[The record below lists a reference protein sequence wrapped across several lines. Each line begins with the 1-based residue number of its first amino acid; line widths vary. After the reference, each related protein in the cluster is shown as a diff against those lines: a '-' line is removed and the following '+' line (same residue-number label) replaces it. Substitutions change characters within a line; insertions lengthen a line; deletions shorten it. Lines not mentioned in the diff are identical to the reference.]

1 VATSQRRAHVPW
13 NPSKRKWSAR
23 AGGTQRATLFSLGAS
38 LIRATSGRW
47 LAPSDARGRN
57 PARTEPNCGHQR
69 EGVGFEPTEPR
80 DGASGFK
87 PVALDP
93 KSRLA
98 GASAY
103 RRVLLDLVRGDSES
117 ARRGDCG

>member
-1 VATSQRRAHVPW
+1 MPEAA
-13 NPSKRKWSAR
+13 
-23 AGGTQRATLFSLGAS
+23 
-38 LIRATSGRW
+38 
-47 LAPSDARGRN
+47 N

-103 RRVLLDLVRGDSES
+103 RRVLLDLVRGDSEGS
-117 ARRGDCG
+117 ARTLWLSAGTDSKAAATERLATGSSSGPLARWRSR